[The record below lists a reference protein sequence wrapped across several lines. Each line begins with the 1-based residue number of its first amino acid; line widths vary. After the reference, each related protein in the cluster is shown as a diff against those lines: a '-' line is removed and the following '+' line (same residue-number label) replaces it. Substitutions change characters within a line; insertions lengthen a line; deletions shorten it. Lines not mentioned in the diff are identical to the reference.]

1 MGVHP
6 NQQQQRTSRSTD
18 SNHGYGTGRRTQIRQ
33 GQSGRRWQESAM
45 DFMEDRVRSDYEAAA
60 PMEEPVKE
68 WSVAPAPAEYW
79 RWPGF

>member
-1 MGVHP
+1 
-6 NQQQQRTSRSTD
+6 
-18 SNHGYGTGRRTQIRQ
+18 
-33 GQSGRRWQESAM
+33 M